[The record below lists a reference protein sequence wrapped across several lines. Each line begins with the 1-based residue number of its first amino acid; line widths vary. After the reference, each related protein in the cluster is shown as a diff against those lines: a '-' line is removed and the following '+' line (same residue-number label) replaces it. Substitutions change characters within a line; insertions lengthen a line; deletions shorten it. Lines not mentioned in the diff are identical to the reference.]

1 MPQPYQPAVP
11 PPAAPAP
18 DQAPHEHPHDAAA
31 PRHDTDPPDHRR
43 QVALERAAVRRMHD
57 HVDTETARLRGE
69 LARVLRSRPEDSTE
83 LHQRDARVRMLERRL
98 RALEAGEHHLCFG
111 RVDTVDGRALHV
123 GRLGLHPEDSPE
135 PLLVDWRADAARPF
149 YAATPVR
156 PLGLRRRR
164 HLRLDGRDVVGVSDE
179 ILDGSEPG
187 AADVVGDGPLMAAL
201 GARRTGRM
209 REVVATLQAEQDEV
223 VRSPHRGV
231 VVVTGGPGTGKTVV
245 ALHRAA
251 YVLAAFDGVADDG
264 VLVLGPNDRFLDY
277 ISRVLPSLGENDVV
291 LATASSVLRGAG
303 AAASEVPADA
313 RDASS
318 DLARVAGRAVLADLL
333 AATVRAHQA
342 PGAPDLVVRVGGDDV
357 RLSPDDVAA
366 ARALAQGTGLAHHGA
381 RGVFHEAVVE
391 ALVDAVVAD
400 AETVL
405 ARIDAE
411 SAELTGRDLD
421 AMAAAGLRSLGLD
434 GVPGTDAADE
444 LDPDT
449 LRDELLT
456 DPALEGAVER
466 LWPRLDAAAVV
477 REVLRAVGRG
487 DVSEGGDG
495 GDGGAVPAPP
505 AGWDAAERALLAA
518 SADGTLTEAHLPL
531 LDEAAALLDGEPER
545 TFGHVVVDEAQEL
558 TPLQWRAVLRRCP
571 SRSLTVVG
579 DLAQAGPTAEHAT
592 WRDALGADLWRRAE
606 VRTLTVSYRTTA
618 EILAEA
624 GAVLARVAPAQGQGT
639 AVRHG
644 PEPRRTTAPQGGPV
658 GLADAVAREA
668 AAAGREV
675 PGGLVGVVAADPAVA
690 GIEAA
695 LTRAA
700 DGSPTDGG
708 AGSGVRVV
716 PVSQSRGLE
725 FDAVVVADPGGILAA
740 RPCGERDLYVALTR
754 ATTTLTVVEAG
765 RDAG

>member
-18 DQAPHEHPHDAAA
+18 DQAPHEHPHDAAT
-31 PRHDTDPPDHRR
+31 PRLDTDPPDHGR
-43 QVALERAAVRRMHD
+43 QVALERSAVRRMHD

-69 LARVLRSRPEDSTE
+69 LARALRSRPEDSTE

-123 GRLGLHPEDSPE
+123 GRLGLHPEDTPE

-164 HLRLDGRDVVGVSDE
+164 HLRLEGRDVVGVSDE
-179 ILDGSEPG
+179 ILDGSEPD

-291 LATASSVLRGAG
+291 LATASSVLRGASP
-303 AAASEVPADA
+303 AAAAVPADA
-313 RDASS
+313 RDAS

-333 AATVRAHQA
+333 AAAVRAHQA

-366 ARALAQGTGLAHHGA
+366 ARALAQGTDLPHHGA

-400 AETVL
+400 AEATL

-456 DPALEGAVER
+456 DPVLDRAVER

-477 REVLRAVGRG
+477 REVLRAVGR
-487 DVSEGGDG
+487 DVG
-495 GDGGAVPAPP
+495 GGAQDVPAPP

-518 SADGTLTEAHLPL
+518 SADGALTQAHLPL
-531 LDEAAALLDGEPER
+531 LDEAVALLDGEPER

-624 GAVLARVAPAQGQGT
+624 GAVLERVAPAQEPGT

-644 PEPRRTTAPQGGPV
+644 PEPRRTTAPQVGPV
-658 GLADAVAREA
+658 SLADAVAREA

-675 PGGLVGVVAADPAVA
+675 PGGLVGVVAADLAVA

-695 LTRAA
+695 LERAA
-700 DGSPTDGG
+700 DGAPADGRG
-708 AGSGVRVV
+708 GSRVRVV

-754 ATTTLTVVEAG
+754 ATTTLTVV
-765 RDAG
+765 DAG